1 MKKTPTLILVVF
13 AVMLALVSC
22 ARQNSISSDVT
33 IDLTDTPSLITEDA
47 NTENDLNVNE
57 TKDDLVVG
65 GNASS
70 PSEVIVPILMFHD
83 VKTYEGGTWSM
94 SADNFRG
101 TLEFLLAK
109 GYTPI
114 SFELLVDFVDEMSG
128 IPENPVCITLDD
140 GYFSNYRNV
149 LPIITELDIPV
160 TVFMTCKT
168 VRSEEIIPSTD
179 ENVLYKMSSAELEI
193 MQMSPFVQIQ
203 SHSYGLHGVNTSY
216 SDVERDNLM
225 PLETES
231 KTAYKEM
238 FSADCELAEEVLNNV
253 GVDKQIAFSYP
264 SGKHH
269 GWAEE
274 VLRERNYRV
283 SVTTDYGHKNLVI
296 KGNRESL
303 FLLGRMNVND
313 ETTEADL
320 LRYLE
325 RN

>member
-1 MKKTPTLILVVF
+1 MKKTPTLILVAF

-65 GNASS
+65 GNA
-70 PSEVIVPILMFHD
+70 
-83 VKTYEGGTWSM
+83 